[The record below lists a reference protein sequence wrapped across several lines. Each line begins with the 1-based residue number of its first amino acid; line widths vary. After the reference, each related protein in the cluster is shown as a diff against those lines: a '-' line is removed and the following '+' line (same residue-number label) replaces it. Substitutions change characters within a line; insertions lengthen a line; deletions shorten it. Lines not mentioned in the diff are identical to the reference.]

1 MILTMPDI
9 STRLS
14 TTGSL
19 LVRSGIEI
27 ERLLQAIAQDR
38 DTLSATV
45 EKVMFLSHVMSLD
58 PEDHSVLLEYS
69 NHKPA
74 NSAVLGSES
83 VKFRCSHRGAQ
94 FAFACKKPRHA
105 MHSGQPAIR
114 MSAPPIVLGAQ
125 PGHGVKTPLPRPTE
139 VRCDLR
145 MGLQMFA
152 ARLVDVGL
160 DGKAYIEGDPAIPV
174 CDNTMLKGARLRP
187 ENGEP
192 MTVDLDVKNVVQSTL
207 SGGRRGTRIGCRR
220 VVDRTKLE
228 EIIRLFVVDLA

>member
-1 MILTMPDI
+1 MPDI

-58 PEDHSVLLEYS
+58 AEDHSVLLEYS

-74 NSAVLGSES
+74 NSALLGQQS
-83 VKFRCSHRGAQ
+83 VRFSCNHRGAH

-187 ENGEP
+187 ENGEA
-192 MTVDLDVKNVVQSTL
+192 MMVDLDVKNVVQSTL
-207 SGGRRGTRIGCRR
+207 PDGRRGTRIGCRL